1 MSIERDDDLAIR
13 LEKYAIDNPA
23 PLLQIGA
30 SAEATIFGWPIHELV
45 KKLPPSERQR
55 AFSALVKRHGGPPV
69 MNAVPVGVIGGLTG
83 GLSRGAVTTQTLHS
97 LEEQMAARMRWGK
110 IGGPWAVGFS
120 HMAMHQA
127 GDMVHVWIITKDSK
141 SVVLEDDVSL
151 YPSDA
156 LITKI
161 RLLQKE

>member
-1 MSIERDDDLAIR
+1 MGIPPAGAIT
-13 LEKYAIDNPA
+13 
-23 PLLQIGA
+23 
-30 SAEATIFGWPIHELV
+30 S
-45 KKLPPSERQR
+45 
-55 AFSALVKRHGGPPV
+55 
-69 MNAVPVGVIGGLTG
+69 GVG
-83 GLSRGAVTTQTLHS
+83 GLSRGAVTTQALHS